1 MEDGIELEKAAV
13 QAELGPQQQGEGE
26 QLFSLWRWQDSR
38 TGEVSPGWRPLDLGG
53 LMARYPS
60 PELSWGPSEGG
71 RWGALFVGNGEG
83 SRWAGDFWVSALR

>member
-26 QLFSLWRWQDSR
+26 QLFRLWRWQDSR
-38 TGEVSPGWRPLDLGG
+38 MGEVSPGWCPLDLGG